1 MAETPPS
8 AQPVARLS
16 GLDLSCGRLFDQV
29 PCYISIQDRDF
40 SVLEANAKMLADF
53 DGPIGQKCD
62 AVYKGRQER
71 CPECAVAR
79 TFEDGREHTSEEVLF
94 DRRGLP
100 HDVIVHTRPL
110 RDGTGQVLAV
120 MEMFTDITVQKE
132 LEHRLHDSLTRYH
145 NLFEVAPC
153 YISVQD
159 REFRIIEANG
169 RFEESFGRARG
180 GRLVVHHQDLLHRF
194 TAHVPNVLY
203 SGAIIW

>member
-1 MAETPPS
+1 MAETPRS

-110 RDGTGQVLAV
+110 RDGTGQVLASSRPSAAPNTAIQRDLLAHTA
-120 MEMFTDITVQKE
+120 FI
-132 LEHRLHDSLTRYH
+132 RLM
-145 NLFEVAPC
+145 C
-153 YISVQD
+153 QD
-159 REFRIIEANG
+159 FREERAGCNSDRNCFA
-169 RFEESFGRARG
+169 ESGRAG
-180 GRLVVHHQDLLHRF
+180 GSACPLA
-194 TAHVPNVLY
+194 TAHHGYMGYFLASPVAKPCSFTSTFCSSV
-203 SGAIIW
+203 S